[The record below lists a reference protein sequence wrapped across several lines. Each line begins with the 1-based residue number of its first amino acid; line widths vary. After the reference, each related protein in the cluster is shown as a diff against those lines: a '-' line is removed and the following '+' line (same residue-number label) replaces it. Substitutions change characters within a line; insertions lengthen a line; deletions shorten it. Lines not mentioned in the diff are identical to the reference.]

1 MTSESIGIVPSSFSY
16 NVKTGV
22 SNVRYASSTGAYYI
36 VGANRK
42 HKVWVI
48 EHTKHNAHNL
58 SDEKAAVLIKKYCSD
73 DILEHLFYLA
83 DLSE

>member
-1 MTSESIGIVPSSFSY
+1 MASESIDIVSSSFSY
-16 NVKTGV
+16 NTKTGV

-36 VGANRK
+36 IGANRK
-42 HKVWVI
+42 HKLWVI
-48 EHTKHNAHNL
+48 EHTRHNAHNL
-58 SDEKAAVLIKKYCSD
+58 SDEKAAAFIKKHCSD